1 MLKAGAAQVNIT
13 PPVGCEL
20 VGQWVARKST
30 GVNDELFANALVLD
44 NGSVKFAMVSCD
56 VLSIGNTT
64 RDRIRALIAQETDLN
79 PNHVLLHG
87 THTHTGPAVI
97 SALGTDADEAYRDW
111 FVKAVA
117 GAVKIANDRRQ
128 DALIGIG
135 SGSAPGWAFPRR
147 YWMKGGYVQMHPR
160 KGDPNIVRVQGTADP
175 QVNVLY
181 VTTPNEQ
188 PIAVV
193 VNFACHSTVVG
204 GEHVISADFPGAI
217 RDVIK
222 KVKGTQTVVLF
233 ANGACGDVCQID
245 VENPNHHEHGHR
257 WREKMGLAL
266 ASEALKVIAAMDV
279 NGAASSAIKIKQEI
293 LPLPIR
299 DIPADRLAQAKAAF
313 ANRPMHPPPRTR
325 DEIVQRELIL
335 LSQDKE
341 RDANVY
347 AELMAIRIDQ
357 AAIITIPGEFFCDL
371 GKRIKAEGGFE
382 TTFVVELANGCVGYL
397 PTLEAFDGG
406 GYETELVRSSKLIPE
421 AGNMVVEKAIALLAE
436 VRRDA

>member
-1 MLKAGAAQVNIT
+1 MLKAGAAQINIT
-13 PPVGCEL
+13 PPVGYEL

-30 GVNDELFANALVLD
+30 GVNDELFANALVID

-56 VLSIGNTT
+56 VLSIGNTL
-64 RDRIRALIAQETDLN
+64 RDRIRLLIAQETDLN
-79 PNHVLLHG
+79 PNYMLLCG
-87 THTHTGPAVI
+87 THTHTGPAVVG
-97 SALGTDADEAYRDW
+97 ALGTDADEAYRDW

-117 GAVKIANDRRQ
+117 GAVKIANDRLQ
-128 DALIGIG
+128 DAVIGVG

-175 QVNVLY
+175 QMNVLY
-181 VTTPNEQ
+181 ATDKNEQ
-188 PIAVV
+188 AIAVM

-204 GEHVISADFPGAI
+204 GESVISADFPGAI

-222 KVKGTQTVVLF
+222 KVKGDQTVVLF

-266 ASEALKVIAAMDV
+266 GSEALKIIAAMDM
-279 NGAASSAIKIKQEI
+279 NDTASPVIKIKQEV

-299 DIPADRLAQAKAAF
+299 DIPAERLAQAKAAF

-347 AELMAIRIDQ
+347 AELMAIRLNG
-357 AAIITIPGEFFCDL
+357 AAIITIPGELFCDL
-371 GKRIKAEGGFE
+371 GKRIKAESGFE
-382 TTFVVELANGCVGYL
+382 PTFVVELANGCVGYL

-421 AGNMVVEKAIALLAE
+421 AGNMVVEKAVELLKAI
-436 VRRDA
+436 RK